1 MGLKKA
7 QTYDYFRD
15 QNTTFQ
21 EKFNADSHIKIPE
34 TGFWYLIVITIIL
47 LPVGVYS

>member
-7 QTYDYFRD
+7 QPYDYFRD
-15 QNTTFQ
+15 RNTTFQ
-21 EKFNADSHIKIPE
+21 EKFNGDSHIKIPE
-34 TGFWYLIVITIIL
+34 AGFWYLIVITIIL